1 MTSAG
6 WENNP
11 LEELN
16 ERQREAV
23 TAPEGPT
30 LVLAGPGS
38 GKTTVICARI
48 AHLVQERGVNPG
60 NIAAITFTRKA
71 AEEMQE
77 RVRESLGP
85 LYGDDV
91 WVSTFHRMCGR
102 ILREDGER
110 VGVRPDFQI
119 AMSSD
124 KFRLLREAARE
135 VRGHTEGFNANA
147 ALQQISAIKNEL
159 GTTDDPEQWGTGNR
173 AAEMAEIAGKYQ
185 DKLLERNLMDFDD
198 MMLWSIRLMHEHED
212 VAEKNQERYPHLLVD
227 EYQDTNLPQYV
238 LIRQLAN
245 EDNNVFVVGDP
256 DQAIYEWRG
265 ASIENILRFEE
276 DFEGARRIDL
286 NMTYRS
292 TGNILEAS
300 AALIAPNTTRIA
312 RAVETSQE
320 AGEPVRLHLCANARS
335 EAKYATE
342 VAEERYRTDNGSV
355 AVLYR
360 TNAQARAMESAFKS
374 ARIPYKIAG
383 GESFYDRREVL
394 DMLACVEIAAG
405 RGGADAATKRF
416 MEMPPGDRVSR
427 NGIEQIAYAGP
438 AGASYRDKV
447 AAAVDEGVLTPRDA
461 KAAENRLEKIA
472 KLESYS
478 DLPPAVV
485 LAKAQELTG
494 YKQALRQSDDK
505 RRIDKIENI
514 EELVAD
520 AHEYTTET
528 RRNAASERPSNA
540 ELTAGF
546 VDHCKKLQQAAPARE
561 DDRQAVT
568 LSTLHAAKG
577 LEFDTVV
584 FAGFNAERLPHHRTV
599 SEAKDPQAAIE
610 EERRLAY
617 VGMTRARS
625 ELHLT
630 VPLQVMKSG
639 EVKRTTR
646 SPFIDAIPDKLIE
659 YTEPRSSRTAPLPAQ
674 GAGESRAQA
683 RTEETAPEER
693 HAAAAAR

>member
-48 AHLVQERGVNPG
+48 AHLVQERGVDAG

-71 AEEMQE
+71 AEEMQD
-77 RVRESLGP
+77 RVRDMLGP

-102 ILREDGER
+102 ILREDGDR
-110 VGVRPDFQI
+110 VGIRPDFQV
-119 AMSSD
+119 ATSSD
-124 KFRLLREAARE
+124 KFKLLRESARE

-147 ALQQISAIKNEL
+147 VLQQISAIKNDL
-159 GTTDDPEQWGTGNR
+159 GTTDDPKQWGAGQHATD
-173 AAEMAEIAGKYQ
+173 MAEIAGKYQ
-185 DKLLERNLMDFDD
+185 DKLLDRNMMDFDD
-198 MMLWSIRLMHEHED
+198 MMLWSIRLMHEHKE

-265 ASIENILRFEE
+265 ASIENIMRFED

-312 RAVETSQE
+312 RAVETTHD
-320 AGEPVRLHLCANARS
+320 AGEPVRLHLCPNARA

-342 VAEERYRTDNGSV
+342 VAEDRYRNDNGSV

-360 TNAQARAMESAFKS
+360 TNAQSRPLESALKN
-374 ARIPYKIAG
+374 AGIPYKIAG
-383 GESFYDRREVL
+383 GESFYERREVQ

-405 RGGADAATKRF
+405 KGGADDATKRF
-416 MEMPPGDRVSR
+416 MEMPPGERVSR
-427 NGIEQIAYAGP
+427 SGAEQIAYAG
-438 AGASYRDKV
+438 ARSASYRDKV
-447 AAAVDEGVLTPRDA
+447 QAAIDDGVLTPRDA
-461 KAAENRLEKIA
+461 KAAKDRLEKVA
-472 KLESYS
+472 TLESWS
-478 DLPPAVV
+478 ELTPSMV
-485 LAKAQELTG
+485 LTKAQDLTG
-494 YKQALRQSDDK
+494 YKAALRQSDDK

-514 EELVAD
+514 DELVNDAREFTAEARRSTGEARPKDAAITAD
-520 AHEYTTET
+520 
-528 RRNAASERPSNA
+528 
-540 ELTAGF
+540 F
-546 VDHCKKLQQAAPARE
+546 VDHCKKLQDAAHERE

-584 FAGFNAERLPHHRTV
+584 FAGFNADRLPHHRTV
-599 SEAKDPQAAIE
+599 SEAKNPEAAIE

-617 VGMTRARS
+617 VGMTRARN

-630 VPLQVMKSG
+630 VPLQIMQGG
-639 EVKRTTR
+639 ESKRSSK

-659 YTEPRSSRTAPLPAQ
+659 YTEPHSSRGAPRPAQ
-674 GAGESRAQA
+674 GSAESHTQSRSEDPA
-683 RTEETAPEER
+683 TEQSY
-693 HAAAAAR
+693 AAAAR